1 MLGEQISELKE
12 QITGSRVLD
21 AEGPSIEASGSA
33 SGNVRGTPI
42 NESRTFNAK
51 PLSVGVLHGLGQG
64 VMMGGDSEMATFTG
78 EGLGR
83 ITATRTNWRGV
94 FFYRTAS
101 TDKLSFLNNV
111 VGVFEVEVDSE
122 GNFTEKVW
130 EWK

>member
-1 MLGEQISELKE
+1 MLGEQISELKG

-21 AEGPSIEASGSA
+21 AKGPSIEASESA

-42 NESRTFNAK
+42 NESRTFTAK
-51 PLSVGVLHGLGQG
+51 PVSTGVLRGAGQG

-78 EGLGR
+78 EGVGR

-101 TDKLSFLNNV
+101 TGKLSFLNNA